1 MRAQRAGE
9 SALLLLDAVDVL
21 NGAGISYAV
30 IGAMAAS
37 VHGVVR
43 ASMDADAL
51 LAVPVHELR
60 ALEQRFRTQGFGTEL
75 RFGDDEDPI
84 AAVLTLTDALG
95 NRVDLLVGL
104 RGLDP
109 AAFARAFEVPFSGGR
124 LRVVGLEDF
133 VAMKLFAH
141 GPQDIEDARF
151 ALAAARDTVNQ
162 ELLQHLTARYG
173 QRALDTLA
181 GLLAQPPPQPR

>member
-1 MRAQRAGE
+1 M
-9 SALLLLDAVDVL
+9 LLDAIEL
-21 NGAGISYAV
+21 LARAKIPYAV

-60 ALEQRFRTQGFGTEL
+60 ELEQQFRAGGFRTEL
-75 RFGDDEDPI
+75 KFGDPDDPI
-84 AAVLTLTDALG
+84 AAVLTLTDTFD
-95 NRVDLLVGL
+95 NRVDLIVGL

-109 AAFARAFEVPFSGGR
+109 EAFSRAFDVPFQGGQ
-124 LRVVGLEDF
+124 LRVIGLEDF

-141 GPQDIEDARF
+141 RPQDVEDANF
-151 ALAAARDTVNQ
+151 ALAAAGRALDV
-162 ELLQHLTARYG
+162 ELLKRLTTRYG
-173 QRALDTLA
+173 RQALDTLTK
-181 GLLAQPPPQPR
+181 LLAQP